1 MLFRMS
7 VEDGNIRGCKKNWLR
22 IAGKMEEKLQ
32 ICGDVSKYA
41 GNTIIQDKNGFV
53 QICRRKH

>member
-1 MLFRMS
+1 VYRVS
-7 VEDGNIRGCKKNWLR
+7 VEEGNIRGCKKNWLR

-41 GNTIIQDKNGFV
+41 GKRNYRYVELFPNM
-53 QICRRKH
+53 